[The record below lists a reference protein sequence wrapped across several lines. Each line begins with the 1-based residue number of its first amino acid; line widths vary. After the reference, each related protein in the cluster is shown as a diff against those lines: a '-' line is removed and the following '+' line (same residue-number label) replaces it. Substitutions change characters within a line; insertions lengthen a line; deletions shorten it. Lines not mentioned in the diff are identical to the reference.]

1 MCGVVGGELGM
12 QFDSVKVTT
21 EPALLPL
28 QVSAQHGAWSVTVS
42 VADEVFQVGRRR
54 KGLAL

>member
-1 MCGVVGGELGM
+1 M

-28 QVSAQHGAWSVTVS
+28 QVSAQHGAWSVTIS
-42 VADEVFQVGRRR
+42 LADEVFQVGTRRE
-54 KGLAL
+54 GLAL